1 MFDQNFFEPELLRAL
16 VVIAETRSFTRAA
29 EQLHLTQPTISTQ
42 VRRLEEYCGRMLFKR
57 SKRAVRLTS
66 DGEAMLGYARAILQI
81 TDQARRHFAQ
91 PPLEGSVRFGVV
103 EDFAATGLA
112 SVLGR
117 LRRQHPNFELTT
129 EVGLSMDMLR
139 SLETGSLDL
148 ILSKRVCGRSQGHL
162 LGRQK
167 LVWVGSTEVLGGP
180 QDTVPLA
187 LYPAP
192 SASREIMLQALR
204 QHGRRWSVRFES
216 RSLSN
221 LRAAVLAGLGI
232 SAFGYGMIP
241 SDLTPLPLSVDLPEL
256 RDVEFVLDQRP
267 DCADPVVSAFGSILR
282 SVVPMILLHPR
293 RRTSYLK
300 SNQRGPGELASLSN
314 PLGCIAHKS

>member
-1 MFDQNFFEPELLRAL
+1 MFTQNLVEPELLRAL
-16 VVIAETRSFTRAA
+16 VVIAEARSFTRAA
-29 EQLHLTQPTISTQ
+29 ERLNITQPTISTQ
-42 VRRLEEYCGRMLFKR
+42 VRRLEECCGRVLFKR
-57 SKRAVRLTS
+57 SKRVVRLTS
-66 DGEAMLGYARAILQI
+66 DGEAMLGYARAILHVA
-81 TDQARRHFAQ
+81 DQARRHFAQ

-117 LRRQHPNFELTT
+117 LRCQYPRFELTT
-129 EVGLSMDMLR
+129 EVGLSTDMLR
-139 SLETGSLDL
+139 RLETGSLDL
-148 ILSKRVCGRSQGHL
+148 VLGKRVCGRSQGDL

-167 LVWVGSTEVLGGP
+167 LVWVGSMEALGGS

-192 SASREIMLQALR
+192 STSREIMLETLR

-216 RSLSN
+216 RSLSS

-241 SDLTPLPLSVDLPEL
+241 SDLKPLPLSAGLPKL
-256 RDVEFVLDQRP
+256 KDIEFILDQRP
-267 DCADPVVSAFGSILR
+267 DCTDPVVSAFGMILR
-282 SVVPMILLHPR
+282 SVVPMILLHPEDA
-293 RRTSYLK
+293 
-300 SNQRGPGELASLSN
+300 P
-314 PLGCIAHKS
+314 PI